1 MKGKRLRLPFVFN
14 CVMKKF
20 NYALLFLA
28 AFVVFTTTGAKPKKS
43 NNTTFIIEGVPYDVD
58 LRNSKINW
66 NIKTSR
72 GANNG
77 ELRIKSGFVNE
88 DNGKV
93 LNSEILMD
101 MTAIMIRSIP
111 PGIVNMKA
119 VTILNTESFFDV
131 AKFPTS
137 LMEITRTIQKTGNT
151 FDVIGF
157 LTIKGRRQPIRFTMT
172 GGFNYGHFEGK
183 AKNIVVNRNLYDIK
197 YPTSGDVA
205 EKEFE
210 GRVEDAI
217 DDSFTIDVF
226 IVADKKQSE

>member
-1 MKGKRLRLPFVFN
+1 MF
-14 CVMKKF
+14 MKKI
-20 NYALLFLA
+20 NYSLLLVA
-28 AFVVFTTTGAKPKKS
+28 AVLMLSTISATNKHTDKPSFTIAGTT
-43 NNTTFIIEGVPYDVD
+43 YDID

-88 DNGKV
+88 DNDKV
-93 LNSEILMD
+93 KNSEILMD

-131 AKFPTS
+131 AKYPTS
-137 LMEITRTIQKTGNT
+137 LIEITKTMPKSGNS

-157 LTIKGRRQPIRFTMT
+157 LTIKGRRQPIRFTMV
-172 GGFNYGHFEGK
+172 GGFNYGHFEGN
-183 AKNIVVNRNLYDIK
+183 AKNIVVNRNLYNIR
-197 YPTSGDVA
+197 YTTSGDIT

-226 IVADKKQSE
+226 IVADKKTSE

>member
-1 MKGKRLRLPFVFN
+1 
-14 CVMKKF
+14 MKKF
-20 NYALLFLA
+20 NYPLLFVSILI
-28 AFVVFTTTGAKPKKS
+28 VFATSSATTKYSRNPTITIAD
-43 NNTTFIIEGVPYDVD
+43 VAYDVD

-77 ELRIKSGFVNE
+77 ELRIKSGFVTE
-88 DNGKV
+88 DNGVVKKA
-93 LNSEILMD
+93 EILMD

-137 LMEITRTIQKTGNT
+137 LMEITRTIQKTSNT
-151 FDVIGF
+151 FEVIGF

-183 AKNIVVNRNLYDIK
+183 AKNIVVNRNLYDIR
-197 YPTSGDVA
+197 YTTSGDVS

-226 IVADKKQSE
+226 IVADKKASE

>member
-1 MKGKRLRLPFVFN
+1 
-14 CVMKKF
+14 MKKF
-20 NYALLFLA
+20 NYPLLLISILIVLA
-28 AFVVFTTTGAKPKKS
+28 TSSATTKYSS
-43 NNTTFIIEGVPYDVD
+43 NPTITVAGVTYDVD

-77 ELRIKSGFVNE
+77 ELRIKSGFVTE

-93 LNSEILMD
+93 KNSEILLD

-131 AKFPTS
+131 AKFPTA
-137 LMEITRTIQKTGNT
+137 LMEITKTNQKSDNS
-151 FDVIGF
+151 FEVVGF

-172 GGFNYGHFEGK
+172 GGFNYGHFEAK

-197 YPTSGDVA
+197 YTSSGDA
-205 EKEFE
+205 SEKEFD

-226 IVADKKQSE
+226 MVADKKQSE

>member
-1 MKGKRLRLPFVFN
+1 MMKNHSYPLILVSAI
-14 CVMKKF
+14 V
-20 NYALLFLA
+20 LLVSTSA
-28 AFVVFTTTGAKPKKS
+28 TKIKPSTPTFTIAGTTY
-43 NNTTFIIEGVPYDVD
+43 EVD
-58 LRNSKINW
+58 LKNSKINW

-77 ELRIKSGFVNE
+77 ELRIKSGY
-88 DNGKV
+88 V
-93 LNSEILMD
+93 LEEKGTVKKSEILMD

-131 AKFPTS
+131 GKFPTS
-137 LMEITRTIQKTGNT
+137 LIEITKTT
-151 FDVIGF
+151 PKSATSFEVIGF
-157 LTIKGRRQPIRFTMT
+157 LTIKARRQPIRFTMD

-183 AKNIVVNRNLYDIK
+183 AKNIVVNRNLYDIR
-197 YPTSGDVA
+197 YTTNGDAA
-205 EKEFE
+205 EKELE

-226 IVADKKQSE
+226 LVADKVIK